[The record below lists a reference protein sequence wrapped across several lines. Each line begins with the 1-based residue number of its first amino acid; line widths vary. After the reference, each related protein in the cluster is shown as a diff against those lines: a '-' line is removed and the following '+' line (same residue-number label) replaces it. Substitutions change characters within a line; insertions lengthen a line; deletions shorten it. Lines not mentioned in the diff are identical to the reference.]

1 MRTMFAVLLAAAS
14 MAAPAARAQGS
25 ACTKDLQSF
34 VGLSVSSAALA
45 AVGTTMAG
53 QFSPRTR
60 DGRTTT
66 VTQDDLKQLGRIY
79 KDAGIDDC
87 EMRREFRAMAS
98 TGMPGGG
105 GIPGTYPGS
114 IGPGGMPY
122 GSGPYPYGQGGSFA
136 ARAVCVGARG
146 SAHGQP
152 SAQQALAKAVD
163 RCVARG
169 GDPACCAAGA
179 ALTR

>member
-1 MRTMFAVLLAAAS
+1 MLVLTLAAAAS
-14 MAAPAARAQGS
+14 LATPTARAQS
-25 ACTKDLQSF
+25 PACTNDLQGF
-34 VGLSVSSAALA
+34 VGLPVSSTALA

-53 QFSPRTR
+53 YFSPRTR

-66 VTQDDLKQLGRIY
+66 VTADDLKQLGRIY

-87 EMRREFRAMAS
+87 EMRRELRAMANS
-98 TGMPGGG
+98 GPPGGG
-105 GIPGTYPGS
+105 GIPGTYPGAV
-114 IGPGGMPY
+114 GPGGAPY
-122 GSGPYPYGQGGSFA
+122 GPGPYPYGQGGGFA
-136 ARAVCVGARG
+136 ARAVCGGARG

-152 SAQQALAKAVD
+152 SAQQALAVATD

-169 GDPACCAAGA
+169 GDPRCCASGA